1 MRDLVD
7 EKNKLIIVT
16 GLSGAGRSTALKILE
31 DIGYEAVDNLPFSLL
46 PIITEKKLEGFFS
59 FGIDVRS
66 RDFDSKKISTFIQ
79 NNKKSFNIHLVYFDC
94 ESSLLIDRFKESR
107 RPHPLKLDL
116 PINDVIEQE
125 KFWLQPLKE
134 IADNI
139 IDTTNLN
146 LPNLRRILETN
157 YSTNQNVKLNLRI
170 LSFGYKY
177 GIPREADIVVD
188 MRFIKNPFYIDELKK
203 LTGKD
208 QKVINYISRQN
219 NFKNFYKLFLQT
231 NKITLSAFLTEG
243 KKFLT
248 IAFGCTG
255 GIHRS
260 VMIAETFSKDIFSK
274 KIEVSLEHR
283 DLKK

>member
-1 MRDLVD
+1 MD
-7 EKNKLIIVT
+7 EKSKLIIVT
-16 GLSGAGRSTALKILE
+16 GLSGAGRSTALKIFE
-31 DIGYEAVDNLPFSLL
+31 DLGYEAVDNLPFSLL
-46 PIITEKKLEGFFS
+46 PIITEKKLAGFFS

-66 RDFDSKKISTFIQ
+66 RDFNSKDISKFIKS
-79 NNKKSFNIHLVYFDC
+79 NRKSFNIHLVYFDC
-94 ESSLLIDRFKESR
+94 ESSTLIDRFKESR
-107 RPHPLKLDL
+107 RPHPLKLDI
-116 PINDVIEQE
+116 PINDIIEQE
-125 KFWLQPLKE
+125 KFWLKPLKE

-157 YSTNQNVKLNLRI
+157 YSTSQQLKLNLRI

-188 MRFIKNPFYIDELKK
+188 MRFIKNPFYIKELKK

-208 QKVINYISRQN
+208 RKVIKYISGQI
-219 NFKNFYKLFLQT
+219 NFKNFYKLFLET
-231 NKITLSAFLTEG
+231 HKIIIPAFLTEG

-260 VMIAETFSKDIFSK
+260 VMMAEKFSKDIFSK

>member
-1 MRDLVD
+1 MD
-7 EKNKLIIVT
+7 EKNKLIIIT
-16 GLSGAGRSTALKILE
+16 GLSGAGRSTALKIFE
-31 DIGYEAVDNLPFSLL
+31 DLGYEAVDNLPFSLL
-46 PIITEKKLEGFFS
+46 PIITQKKLEGYFS

-66 RDFDSKKISTFIQ
+66 RDFNSKMIATFIQ
-79 NNKKSFNIHLVYFDC
+79 KNRKSLNIHLVYFDC
-94 ESSLLIDRFKESR
+94 ESSILVDRFKESR
-107 RPHPLKLDL
+107 RPHPLKLDI
-116 PINDVIEQE
+116 PINDIIEQE
-125 KFWLQPLKE
+125 KFWLKPLKN
-134 IADNI
+134 ISDNI

-146 LPNLRRILETN
+146 LPNLRRILEKE
-157 YSTNQNVKLNLRI
+157 YSTNQNIKLNLRI

-188 MRFIKNPFYIDELKK
+188 MRFIKNPYYIKELKK

-208 QKVINYISRQN
+208 RKVINYILRQSQ
-219 NFKNFYKLFLQT
+219 FKKFYKLFLQT
-231 NKITLSAFLTEG
+231 NKITIPSFLMEG

-260 VMIAETFSKDIFSK
+260 VMMAEKFSKDIFSK

-283 DLKK
+283 DIKK

>member
-1 MRDLVD
+1 MD
-7 EKNKLIIVT
+7 EKSKLIIVT
-16 GLSGAGRSTALKILE
+16 GLSGAGRSTALKIFE
-31 DIGYEAVDNLPFSLL
+31 DLGYEAVDNLPFSLL
-46 PIITEKKLEGFFS
+46 PIITEKKLAGFFS

-66 RDFDSKKISTFIQ
+66 RDFNSKDISKFIKC
-79 NNKKSFNIHLVYFDC
+79 NRKSFNIHLVYFDC
-94 ESSLLIDRFKESR
+94 ESSTLIDRFKESR
-107 RPHPLKLDL
+107 RPHPLKLDI
-116 PINDVIEQE
+116 PINDIIEQE
-125 KFWLQPLKE
+125 KFWLKPLKE

-157 YSTNQNVKLNLRI
+157 YSTSQHLKLNLRI

-188 MRFIKNPFYIDELKK
+188 MRFIKNPFYIKELKK

-208 QKVINYISRQN
+208 RKVINYISGQI
-219 NFKNFYKLFLQT
+219 NFKNFYKLFLET
-231 NKITLSAFLTEG
+231 HKIIIPAFLTEG

-260 VMIAETFSKDIFSK
+260 VMMAEKFSKDIFSK
-274 KIEVSLEHR
+274 KIEISLEHR

>member
-1 MRDLVD
+1 MD
-7 EKNKLIIVT
+7 EKSKLIIVT
-16 GLSGAGRSTALKILE
+16 GLSGAGRSTALKIFE
-31 DIGYEAVDNLPFSLL
+31 DLGYEAVDNLPFSLL
-46 PIITEKKLEGFFS
+46 PIITEKKLAGFFS

-66 RDFDSKKISTFIQ
+66 RDFNSKDISKFIKS
-79 NNKKSFNIHLVYFDC
+79 NRKSFDIHLVYFDC
-94 ESSLLIDRFKESR
+94 ESSTLIDRFKESR
-107 RPHPLKLDL
+107 RPHPLKLDI
-116 PINDVIEQE
+116 PINDIIEQE
-125 KFWLQPLKE
+125 KFWLKPLKE

-157 YSTNQNVKLNLRI
+157 YSTSQHLKLNLRI

-188 MRFIKNPFYIDELKK
+188 MRFIKNPFYIKELKK

-208 QKVINYISRQN
+208 RKVIKYISGQI
-219 NFKNFYKLFLQT
+219 NFKNFYKLFLET
-231 NKITLSAFLTEG
+231 HKIIIPAFLTEG

-260 VMIAETFSKDIFSK
+260 VMMAEKFSKDIFSK
-274 KIEVSLEHR
+274 KIEISLEHR

>member
-1 MRDLVD
+1 MD
-7 EKNKLIIVT
+7 EKSKLIIVT
-16 GLSGAGRSTALKILE
+16 GLSGAGRSTALKIFE
-31 DIGYEAVDNLPFSLL
+31 DLGYEAVDNLPFSLL
-46 PIITEKKLEGFFS
+46 PIITEKKLAGFFS

-66 RDFDSKKISTFIQ
+66 RDFNSKDISTFIKC
-79 NNKKSFNIHLVYFDC
+79 NRKSFNIHLVYFDC
-94 ESSLLIDRFKESR
+94 ESSTLIDRFKESR
-107 RPHPLKLDL
+107 RPHPLKLDI
-116 PINDVIEQE
+116 PINDIIEQE
-125 KFWLQPLKE
+125 KFWLKPLKE

-157 YSTNQNVKLNLRI
+157 YSTSQHLKLNLRI

-188 MRFIKNPFYIDELKK
+188 MRFIKNPFYIKELKK
-203 LTGKD
+203 LTGMD
-208 QKVINYISRQN
+208 RKVISYISGQI
-219 NFKNFYKLFLQT
+219 NFKNFYKLFLET
-231 NKITLSAFLTEG
+231 HKIIIPAFLTEG

-260 VMIAETFSKDIFSK
+260 VMMAEKFSKDIFSK
-274 KIEVSLEHR
+274 KIEISLEHR